1 MVTACKAAVARNKCA
16 ATIAA
21 ALGAALV
28 ALALPARA
36 DSPDRPL
43 NFAPRLVAAINGK
56 NLERRI
62 ALLHPKSLACLTPQ
76 TRPLMEDSLA
86 RQLRHSIPAD
96 HQSRV
101 ETVAGDFLLA
111 VADGVEFP
119 LRPTHA
125 VHIDWETAPFKS
137 VTVIALVAYAE
148 GRWREVVPC
157 IKPEKV
163 PQLQAA
169 KDARQKQAERVKS
182 LAANMSPAL
191 RANVSR
197 LVAQGRKIDAIKEY
211 QNATGED
218 LSTAKSVVEL
228 VSAN

>member
-1 MVTACKAAVARNKCA
+1 MGIVGR
-16 ATIAA
+16 IAA
-21 ALGAALV
+21 ALASALLAVPLAAG
-28 ALALPARA
+28 A
-36 DSPDRPL
+36 DSPERPL
-43 NFAPRLVAAINGK
+43 DFAPRLVAAINAK
-56 NLERRI
+56 NLERRV

-76 TRPLMEDSLA
+76 TRPFIEESLG
-86 RQLRHSIPAD
+86 RQLGHSIPAD

-101 ETVAGDFLLA
+101 EDVAGDFRLS

-125 VHIDWETAPFKS
+125 LHIDWETGPFKGVS
-137 VTVIALVAYAE
+137 IIALVAYAE
-148 GRWREVVPC
+148 SAWREVVPC

-163 PQLQAA
+163 PDLIAA
-169 KDARQKQAERVKS
+169 KEARRKQQDRVKS

-197 LVAQGRKIDAIKEY
+197 LVAEGRKIDAIKAY
-211 QNATGED
+211 QMATGED

-228 VSAN
+228 LTSQ